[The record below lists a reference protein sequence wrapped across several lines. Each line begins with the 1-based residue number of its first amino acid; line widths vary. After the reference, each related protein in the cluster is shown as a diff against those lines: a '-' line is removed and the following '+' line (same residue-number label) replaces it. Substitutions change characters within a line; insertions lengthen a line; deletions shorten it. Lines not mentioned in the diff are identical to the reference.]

1 MVPAKEEISSTQ
13 PQENHMKLIS
23 SLGAAALLLLAT
35 GAASAQQ
42 ASAPAA
48 AEVKP
53 VSAKLTRIQLDGLLT
68 YPDQV
73 LIIDVRRP
81 DEITSIGGFPAYLS
95 IQARDLE
102 SNAVFIPRDRTIIT
116 VSNHAGRALK
126 AADALLA
133 KGFKVAGAVGA
144 QDYEAEG
151 GKLSRIAAPAPKV
164 ASTGGQPQRVLP

>member
-1 MVPAKEEISSTQ
+1 VKIVTT
-13 PQENHMKLIS
+13 LT
-23 SLGAAALLLLAT
+23 AAALILISNVAL
-35 GAASAQQ
+35 AQQ
-42 ASAPAA
+42 SAAPVA
-48 AEVKP
+48 AEAAKP
-53 VSAKLTRIQLDGLLT
+53 ISAKLNRNQLDGLLT

-81 DEITSIGGFPAYLS
+81 DEITSIGGFATYLS
-95 IQARDLE
+95 VQAKDLE
-102 SNAVFIPRDRTIIT
+102 TGAVFIPRDRTLIT

-151 GKLSRIAAPAPKV
+151 GKLVKIAAPAPKV
-164 ASTGGQPQRVLP
+164 AAAPK